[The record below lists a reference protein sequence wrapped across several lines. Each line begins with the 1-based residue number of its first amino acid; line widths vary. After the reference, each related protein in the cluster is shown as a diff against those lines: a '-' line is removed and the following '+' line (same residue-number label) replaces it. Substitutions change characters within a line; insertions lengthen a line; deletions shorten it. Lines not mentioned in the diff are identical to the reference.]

1 MNKTGD
7 KRVKILEN
15 YIVIE
20 FGENLERQTSYQS
33 MNQIWNFI
41 KENDIKKYEIW
52 NVAKTKIRVLLRKEG

>member
-20 FGENLERQTSYQS
+20 FGENLERQTGYQS
-33 MNQIWNFI
+33 MDQIWNFI
-41 KENDIKKYEIW
+41 EENDIKKYEIW